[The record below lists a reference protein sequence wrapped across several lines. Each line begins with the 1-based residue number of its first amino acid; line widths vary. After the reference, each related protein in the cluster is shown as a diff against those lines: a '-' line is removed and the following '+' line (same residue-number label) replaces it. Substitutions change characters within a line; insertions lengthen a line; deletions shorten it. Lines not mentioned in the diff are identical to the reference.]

1 MPQVAP
7 STDAADATGVI
18 SSPNGVDTASPSPS
32 PTDGS
37 RPIVASRTTN
47 PDDFRA
53 SRNRLLRRLSPDQLQ
68 RLGEHGEALWLAA
81 GEALSHLG
89 GPLSHVY
96 FPVNATIALV
106 AQADEAA
113 GLQVALI
120 GREGVLASPILGGM
134 PVSALSA
141 RVRTGGWTWRLDADA
156 FQHEVAQDA
165 CLRGLLDQALYA
177 QLAEASR
184 ISACTRFHS
193 LQARLARWLLTIADR
208 ADARTF
214 PLRLQAMAD
223 MLGARRSDVAS
234 VSMQLQQRGS
244 IRYHHGIVDII
255 DRQTLAREA
264 CDCHCP
270 ARDQQEAQAAR
281 VDADACGCGS
291 TI

>member
-1 MPQVAP
+1 M
-7 STDAADATGVI
+7 
-18 SSPNGVDTASPSPS
+18 
-32 PTDGS
+32 
-37 RPIVASRTTN
+37 
-47 PDDFRA
+47 
-53 SRNRLLRRLSPDQLQ
+53 
-68 RLGEHGEALWLAA
+68 
-81 GEALSHLG
+81 
-89 GPLSHVY
+89 
-96 FPVNATIALV
+96 NATIALV

-120 GREGVLASPILGGM
+120 GHEGVLASPILGGM

-141 RVRTGGWTWRLDADA
+141 RVRTAGWTWRLDADA

-165 CLRGLLDQALYA
+165 CLRGLLDQVLYA

-244 IRYHHGIVDII
+244 IRYHQGIVDIV
-255 DRQTLAREA
+255 DRQMLARDA
-264 CDCHCP
+264 CGCHAP
-270 ARDQQEAQAAR
+270 ARDQQEEGGAHAGAQAAR
-281 VDADACGCGS
+281 VDADACGCAS
-291 TI
+291 TS